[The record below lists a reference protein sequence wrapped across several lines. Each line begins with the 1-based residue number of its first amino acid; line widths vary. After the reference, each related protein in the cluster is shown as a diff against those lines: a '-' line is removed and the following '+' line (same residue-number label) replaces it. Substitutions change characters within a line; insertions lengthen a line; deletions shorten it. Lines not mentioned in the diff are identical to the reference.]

1 MRVIA
6 LVSTLLDNVK
16 ISMIGSSTCN
26 HNHYR
31 ENNSD
36 KNRRHE
42 MTKNQSTL
50 SPTKQNYGKTRGIHG
65 SVCPYQCMTP
75 VCIMTSG
82 SLLHE
87 NDVVLASSDNT
98 ILCIVIG

>member
-42 MTKNQSTL
+42 MTKNNIAV
-50 SPTKQNYGKTRGIHG
+50 TKIEEMK
-65 SVCPYQCMTP
+65 
-75 VCIMTSG
+75 
-82 SLLHE
+82 
-87 NDVVLASSDNT
+87 
-98 ILCIVIG
+98 

>member
-26 HNHYR
+26 HNHNR

-42 MTKNQSTL
+42 MTKNNITV
-50 SPTKQNYGKTRGIHG
+50 TKIEEMK
-65 SVCPYQCMTP
+65 
-75 VCIMTSG
+75 
-82 SLLHE
+82 
-87 NDVVLASSDNT
+87 
-98 ILCIVIG
+98 

>member
-1 MRVIA
+1 MTFGLYDQNDTGFSDSIILMRVIA

-42 MTKNQSTL
+42 MTKNNITV
-50 SPTKQNYGKTRGIHG
+50 TKIEEMK
-65 SVCPYQCMTP
+65 
-75 VCIMTSG
+75 
-82 SLLHE
+82 
-87 NDVVLASSDNT
+87 
-98 ILCIVIG
+98 